1 MVRIKDTFDPKITLV
16 FHAANK
22 NTLGPALANLARA
35 NHVSVKV
42 VWGWGVGKQQ
52 VESPRPVLVNYTRG
66 SYNFSFF
73 ENNTKRE
80 SLF

>member
-1 MVRIKDTFDPKITLV
+1 M
-16 FHAANK
+16 
-22 NTLGPALANLARA
+22 NLARA
-35 NHVSVKV
+35 NHVSVEV
-42 VWGWGVGKQQ
+42 VWGRRGKGGGGGGGGGGGQQ